1 MPLKSLPVNDGR
13 EGGTMKTK
21 VLVVDDERVIVEIV
35 EEELAAHG
43 YEVYTAFTGAEGLRK
58 CKSLRPDVVIL
69 DIMMPDIDGSSV
81 AAEMKDDPNTAHIPV
96 IFLTGAVKSSE
107 VPDSHLVGG
116 QFFLAKPFKTED
128 LLKILRM
135 VLFGY

>member
-1 MPLKSLPVNDGR
+1 VNDGR

-21 VLVVDDERVIVEIV
+21 ILVVDDERVIVEV
-35 EEELAAHG
+35 VAEELTAHG
-43 YEVYTAFTGAEGLRK
+43 YEVYKAFTGMEGLRK

-81 AAEMKDDPNTAHIPV
+81 AAEMKDDPNTANIPV
-96 IFLTGAVKSSE
+96 IFLTGAVKPSE